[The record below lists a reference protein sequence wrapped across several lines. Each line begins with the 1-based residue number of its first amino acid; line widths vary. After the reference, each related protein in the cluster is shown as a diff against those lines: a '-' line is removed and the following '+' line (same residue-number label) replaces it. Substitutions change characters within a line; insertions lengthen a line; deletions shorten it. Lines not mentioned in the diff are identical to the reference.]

1 MEAVRV
7 PTLNETVC
15 DTLDYAYS
23 LGQNR
28 TGEASATVSASEYV
42 IYGSSLFVSL
52 TLLFFGARIMKPV
65 AILSAAVGGFSFAY
79 LVLENGFGADC
90 TARIVSG
97 VILASLG
104 AGVTGCLFKVALF
117 IIGAAAFGSIV
128 HIIFLAAPSLH
139 AVGNLPQMMDRSLA
153 YYLALTATGLTGGI
167 LARVYEKRILRFMTS
182 LFGGVGV
189 SLSIYNMILIDS
201 DSSPPDPWIFVALA
215 GVLFLTGW
223 LAQERVMREK
233 SRQIERQKTKR
244 GEARDDERGDRR

>member
-139 AVGNLPQMMDRSLA
+139 AVGKRGSNHTSKGKHTHRTKGVK
-153 YYLALTATGLTGGI
+153 TATRGGKTRR
-167 LARVYEKRILRFMTS
+167 APAGAMVRSSGFGRMT
-182 LFGGVGV
+182 
-189 SLSIYNMILIDS
+189 
-201 DSSPPDPWIFVALA
+201 
-215 GVLFLTGW
+215 
-223 LAQERVMREK
+223 
-233 SRQIERQKTKR
+233 
-244 GEARDDERGDRR
+244 